1 MNFRSLERYK
11 HGRALPIVL
20 LQHHKQTRA
29 QGRIIPA
36 KMLSI
41 RYFAYYIIFGINTG
55 SIMPPPWVRRT
66 WGRIAR
72 IWVPKSSS
80 TRAGGLPKLGAPPSP
95 LAGMAQTPA
104 TTVAAVAQGTPPT
117 VVPFNQLQPDRD
129 SVCGRTGAPFR
140 ACGRSAAHR
149 CAAPQWYWGN
159 TLIRAAAGR
168 VLGILRII
176 LYYYNTRIKY
186 CLSLRASPSGA

>member
-1 MNFRSLERYK
+1 MLCTHTGLCRVCSLLLEAYSK
-11 HGRALPIVL
+11 AGRARAVGSHIYLAHARGATAIPP
-20 LQHHKQTRA
+20 TRLIA
-29 QGRIIPA
+29 YSATKGQGRIIPA

-80 TRAGGLPKLGAPPSP
+80 TRAGRGLPKLGAPPSP
-95 LAGMAQTPA
+95 LGWRRRLR
-104 TTVAAVAQGTPPT
+104 PPSPPSLRAPRRRSS
-117 VVPFNQLQPDRD
+117 PFNQLQPDRD

-140 ACGRSAAHR
+140 ACGRSAADTEWNR
-149 CAAPQWYWGN
+149 
-159 TLIRAAAGR
+159 
-168 VLGILRII
+168 
-176 LYYYNTRIKY
+176 
-186 CLSLRASPSGA
+186 